1 MRILP
6 IILLTYKRTEY
17 ALRTI
22 NAFLNHIQFEGELRW
37 IVADDGSHSDHVN
50 AVVQEINEPGAVI
63 WRSKRC
69 SYGAN
74 ANWAWHRAS
83 QISSISFWL
92 EDDWELKRPFD
103 LTNYYD
109 LLIEKTEVGM
119 IRLGHMP
126 IDLTLHTTGFA
137 GNMYARVDKGCNYAF
152 SGNPHLK
159 HDRFASLGHYP
170 EGKNPGETEIA
181 YDYQVR
187 QKAQPEIW
195 WPLLIG
201 DNPPF
206 GHIGQVQSYT

>member
-17 ALRTI
+17 VLRTI
-22 NAFLNHIQFEGELRW
+22 NAFLNFAQFDGDIVW

-50 AVVQEINEPGAVI
+50 AVVQEIPGDKKI

-74 ANWAWHRAS
+74 ANWAWMRAS
-83 QISSISFWL
+83 TIGPVSFWL

-103 LTNYYD
+103 LTVYYD
-109 LLIEKTEVGM
+109 LLMNNSDVGM
-119 IRLGHMP
+119 VRLGHMP
-126 IDLTLHTTGFA
+126 IDLTLHTVGFA
-137 GNMYARVDKGCNYAF
+137 GHMYARVDKVCNYAF

-159 HDRFASLGHYP
+159 HGRFRQLGDYP
-170 EGKNPGETEIA
+170 EGRNPGETEIA

-187 QKAQPEIW
+187 QQSQPEIW

-206 GHIGQVQSYT
+206 GHIGQVQSYG